1 MGIAIALLL
10 ISITLIIVN
19 IRSIN
24 KEKQEENRIED
35 YNFAGILNRSEE
47 NISDYQ
53 IEIGKLRKEFAE
65 TLLEIQGE
73 IVVLENKI
81 DRLSE
86 NNTNTNNSNN
96 NTTNNNVS
104 DNTTKEIDLVSFT
117 EEIKDTVDIS
127 INNGKVDEKS
137 NTTEGSRDEKVESGN
152 EKNGVKIKEVE
163 KLMEKGLT
171 IDEISDALKIGKG
184 EVLLI
189 KELYLK

>member
-10 ISITLIIVN
+10 ISVGLIIV
-19 IRSIN
+19 SGKSMY
-24 KEKQEENRIED
+24 KEKQEQNRIEE

-47 NISDYQ
+47 NIDDYK

-73 IVVLENKI
+73 IVELENKI
-81 DRLSE
+81 DTLSE
-86 NNTNTNNSNN
+86 INTNESNASNNTNNTNNTI
-96 NTTNNNVS
+96 NTTNEV
-104 DNTTKEIDLVSFT
+104 DLISLT
-117 EEIKDTVDIS
+117 EEMKDTVDIS
-127 INNGKVDEKS
+127 INNEKTAEMSNSTEVNLDEKADS
-137 NTTEGSRDEKVESGN
+137 SN

-163 KLMEKGLT
+163 RLMEKGLT

>member
-10 ISITLIIVN
+10 ISLGFIIVSSK
-19 IRSIN
+19 SIY
-24 KEKQEENRIED
+24 KEKQEQNRIEE

-47 NISDYQ
+47 NIDDYK

-73 IVVLENKI
+73 IVELENKI
-81 DRLSE
+81 DTLSE
-86 NNTNTNNSNN
+86 INTNESNASNNTNNTNNTI
-96 NTTNNNVS
+96 NTTNEV
-104 DNTTKEIDLVSFT
+104 DLISLT
-117 EEIKDTVDIS
+117 EEMKDTVDIS
-127 INNGKVDEKS
+127 INNEKTAEMSNSTEVNLDEKADS
-137 NTTEGSRDEKVESGN
+137 SN

-163 KLMEKGLT
+163 RLMEKGLT

>member
-10 ISITLIIVN
+10 ISVGLIIVSGK
-19 IRSIN
+19 SIY
-24 KEKQEENRIED
+24 KEKQEQNRIEE

-47 NISDYQ
+47 NIDDYK

-73 IVVLENKI
+73 IVELENKI
-81 DRLSE
+81 DTLSKINTNE
-86 NNTNTNNSNN
+86 SNVSNNTI
-96 NTTNNNVS
+96 NTTTNEV
-104 DNTTKEIDLVSFT
+104 DLISLT

-127 INNGKVDEKS
+127 INNEKTAEMS
-137 NTTEGSRDEKVESGN
+137 NSNEVNLNEKTDSSI

-163 KLMEKGLT
+163 RLMESGLT
-171 IDEISDALKIGKG
+171 IDEISDTLKIGKG

>member
-104 DNTTKEIDLVSFT
+104 DNTKKEIDLVSFT